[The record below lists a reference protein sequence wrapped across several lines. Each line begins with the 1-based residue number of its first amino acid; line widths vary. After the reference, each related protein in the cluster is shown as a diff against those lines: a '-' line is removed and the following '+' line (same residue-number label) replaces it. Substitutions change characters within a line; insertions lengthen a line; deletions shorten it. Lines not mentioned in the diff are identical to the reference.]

1 MDETHL
7 QILSCDLFDDNGLAE
22 LNLRYTLDDRM
33 SIQSETENKISRYM
47 QEFDRLSQLQE
58 KLMADRRRYMHDIIT
73 EDQAIIKYKS
83 KFNEISHQFEIF
95 KRGMEILSRKS
106 SLDQMRSVFQ
116 DLTRINGSVQD
127 KLMSS
132 VYARQLHVRG
142 IKQIMSEIQARCS
155 AVKQHISLD
164 SIPVTL
170 PKVAGTSAPLLDK
183 DLMVSLVASR
193 GHFAPEIIMDLSEKS
208 SSSEGGDIVTEEIAF
223 VGVLATQCAK
233 YKSISRMLMNTISD
247 ANTCYESTI
256 GAVDREIVIKTFCA
270 KILKRL
276 ECDSVV
282 YWANRGVG
290 WEGRFFSRT
299 SDTSDISST
308 CLTYSGQMEEITAAI
323 AYDPASLP
331 AGLEWLESLFPPVDN
346 LNSVIHLVGAWTVN
360 AEGIVAVDS
369 GSPAFAASPLPSIYC
384 EQMLRHMMSVLSP
397 LELATKQAVSRN
409 RPVTVLDCLFEL
421 RDRSRSV
428 KSLFELAKKHMSQL
442 MLASNLELF
451 IPIDHTHGTIARIG
465 ENRALARP
473 IDASLLDYSKIPSA
487 EREPTS
493 NGDLPF
499 ISIAEVSEEIS
510 QVLQSN
516 REYCFETAELQLTRL
531 FPVSEGRIVTL
542 VAKWSEEATDEPR
555 DTKTR
560 KRILSAYLGTVS
572 NILSTWMH
580 RINSNIGGGNKLVCY
595 ETQNMILDDLVKTFT
610 GKKE

>member
-1 MDETHL
+1 VDETHL
-7 QILSCDLFDDNGLAE
+7 QVLSCDLLDDNGLAE

-33 SIQSETENKISRYM
+33 SLQSETNSKISRYM

-58 KLMADRRRYMHDIIT
+58 KLMADRRRYMHDIVT

-95 KRGMEILSRKS
+95 QRGMEILSRKS

-155 AVKQHISLD
+155 AVKRHISLD

-208 SSSEGGDIVTEEIAF
+208 SSSEGGDIVTEEITF

-256 GAVDREIVIKTFCA
+256 GAVDREIVIKTFCV

-276 ECDSVV
+276 ECGYVV
-282 YWANRGVG
+282 YWANKGEG
-290 WEGRFFSRT
+290 WEGRLFSRNP
-299 SDTSDISST
+299 DTSDITSS
-308 CLTYSGQMEEITAAI
+308 CLTYAGPMEEVTAAI
-323 AYDPASLP
+323 AYDPENLP
-331 AGLEWLESLFPPVDN
+331 TGLEWLKLLPADI
-346 LNSVIHLVGAWTVN
+346 LNGVIQLVGAWTVD

-369 GSPAFAASPLPSIYC
+369 GSPPFAASPLPSIYC

-451 IPIDHTHGTIARIG
+451 IPIDHTHGTIVRIG
-465 ENRALARP
+465 ENGAQDRP
-473 IDASLLDYSKIPSA
+473 IDSSLLDYSTIPLA
-487 EREPTS
+487 ERETTS
-493 NGDLPF
+493 NGDLPL
-499 ISIAEVSEEIS
+499 ISIVEVSEEIS
-510 QVLQSN
+510 PVLQSN

-572 NILSTWMH
+572 NMLSTWT
-580 RINSNIGGGNKLVCY
+580 RKINSNIGGGNKLVCY
-595 ETQNMILDDLVKTFT
+595 ETQNMILYDLVKTFT
-610 GKKE
+610 GK